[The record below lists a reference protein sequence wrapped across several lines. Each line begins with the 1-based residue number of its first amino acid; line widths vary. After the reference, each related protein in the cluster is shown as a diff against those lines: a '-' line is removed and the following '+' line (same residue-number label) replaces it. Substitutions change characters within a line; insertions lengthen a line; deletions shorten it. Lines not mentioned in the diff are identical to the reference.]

1 MRRNIVGFHINVYNM
16 RRIGNYTEAQEYFKN
31 TKAVR
36 GENQS
41 VRRLGDRYEKEKWLR
56 QEIKDGVEVYVA
68 GYYDTDLV
76 RYYPTHKE
84 ITLGGYPST
93 STEYFVSYMGGVALY
108 PFEHKKYV
116 PAPFTRSPM
125 VKNNQIEC
133 YINNRYGRYDLNA
146 YDWYKFDYE
155 GKPLDETQFETP
167 VKYKFDAS
175 QMRELRKPYKK
186 LLKYADT
193 MLKLNDEGVEVDE
206 ELQKQVLPFTQYKG
220 GEGVLSMFAD
230 EDKTY
235 LSYYHLVRQTQH
247 RRWSYGG
254 SSNKYIHYVNIGM
267 IKRFLDKLIKLENPQ
282 VLVEVQPAT
291 SV

>member
-1 MRRNIVGFHINVYNM
+1 M
-16 RRIGNYTEAQEYFKN
+16 RRIGDYTQAQEYFKN
-31 TKAVR
+31 TTAVR

-56 QEIKDGVEVYVA
+56 QEIQDGVEVYIA
-68 GYYDTDLV
+68 GYYKTDLV

-93 STEYFVSYMGGVALY
+93 STLFFVEYMGGLGLHS
-108 PFEHKKYV
+108 FEHKRYV

-133 YINNRYGRYDLNA
+133 YINNRHGRYDMNA
-146 YDWYKFDYE
+146 YDWYKLDYE
-155 GKPLDETQFETP
+155 NKPLDEGQFETP

-193 MLKLNDEGVEVDE
+193 MLKLNSEGFEVDE
-206 ELQKQVLPFTQYKG
+206 ELQKQLPHQYTSETVLN
-220 GEGVLSMFAD
+220 LCAD
-230 EDKTY
+230 EDKIY
-235 LSYYHLVRQTQH
+235 LAYYYLVRHTQH
-247 RRWSYGG
+247 RRWQGG
-254 SSNKYIHYVNIGM
+254 GNYKYHVNMGM